1 MALLGQGGWRCGGDG
16 RCTLLGDEGT
26 GCGAAVRQRDLTSE
40 THQAVATSEGYVL
53 DTSSSAARGFSER
66 VLRARRRRT
75 RRRSGGSRGRAGY
88 RQLPA
93 LEQALQ
99 MQVYDRPFVLD
110 LRELGLMDCDFQC
123 GRVGPRMMRR

>member
-1 MALLGQGGWRCGGDG
+1 
-16 RCTLLGDEGT
+16 
-26 GCGAAVRQRDLTSE
+26 
-40 THQAVATSEGYVL
+40 
-53 DTSSSAARGFSER
+53 
-66 VLRARRRRT
+66 
-75 RRRSGGSRGRAGY
+75 
-88 RQLPA
+88 LPA